1 MNVFD
6 LLGWRSDR
14 PYSRSSKT
22 NVGEFALIS
31 GSTPPPTTSKIY
43 YGSTNISSLY
53 YGSTPV
59 VSVYYGST
67 KVFG

>member
-22 NVGEFALIS
+22 NVGEFALVGG
-31 GSTPPPTTSKIY
+31 GSPPVTSDIY
-43 YGSTNISSLY
+43 YGSTNITSLY

-59 VSVYYGST
+59 TAVYYGST
-67 KVFG
+67 QVF

>member
-1 MNVFD
+1 MNTFD
-6 LLGWRSDR
+6 LLGYQSNR

-22 NVGEFALIS
+22 NVGEFALVS
-31 GSTPPPTTSKIY
+31 AGSPPAPTSKVYLGSTQINSI
-43 YGSTNISSLY
+43 Y

>member
-1 MNVFD
+1 MNIFD

-22 NVGEFALIS
+22 NVGEFALVGGGS
-31 GSTPPPTTSKIY
+31 PPTPTSKVYLGSTQINSI
-43 YGSTNISSLY
+43 Y

-59 VSVYYGST
+59 VSIYYGST